1 MSELTTRRAA
11 WQAKEDARL
20 VFFEA
25 NATTAPNT
33 KAIYDHL
40 KEGAILSLAESIV
53 AGTTYNASASSH
65 AMIDDNMLADAA
77 ALAASAGD

>member
-20 VFFEA
+20 VFFDA

-40 KEGAILSLAESIV
+40 KEGAILTLAESIV

-65 AMIDDNMLADAA
+65 AMIDANMQTEAET
-77 ALAASAGD
+77 LAASAGE

>member
-20 VFFEA
+20 LFFEA
-25 NATTAPNT
+25 SATTAPNT
-33 KAIYDHL
+33 KAIYEHL

-53 AGTTYNASASSH
+53 AGTTYNATASSH
-65 AMIDDNMLADAA
+65 AMIDDNMQSEAE
-77 ALAASAGD
+77 ALAAGE